1 MNEKINLDDLY
12 KQKQYSFEKKT
23 KVYDKILKRVH
34 KKIKTTARNKN
45 NICFCTYVIPEFIL
59 GLPRYDIQI
68 CTDYVMEKLIDN
80 GFMVKYTHPNL
91 IFISWQQ
98 HI

>member
-12 KQKQYSFEKKT
+12 NKNNTHLKKK
-23 KVYDKILKRVH
+23 KVYDKILKRAQ
-34 KKIKTTARNKN
+34 KIKTTTRNK
-45 NICFCTYVIPEFIL
+45 IILFCTYVIPEFIT

-91 IFISWQQ
+91 MFIS
-98 HI
+98 